1 MANSTDAATSAID
14 DRVSHQS
21 VATTTHMGDSSIDT
35 ETKAT
40 TNTKQSDHFQIV
52 GQHANLLYTEDLG
65 YIPKYV
71 FYRHGKSKKFDLK
84 NEDVLHAIE
93 EQVPLQNLELLQVSR
108 SNKSIEIMFDSK
120 QTAQHFLSVTYK
132 W

>member
-1 MANSTDAATSAID
+1 MGNSTDAATSAID
-14 DRVSHQS
+14 ERVSHQS
-21 VATTTHMGDSSIDT
+21 VAATHTGDSSIDT
-35 ETKAT
+35 ETQAT
-40 TNTKQSDHFQIV
+40 TNTKQSDHCQIV
-52 GQHANLLYTEDLG
+52 GQQANLLYTEDLG

-84 NEDVLHAIE
+84 NENVLHAIE
-93 EQVPLQNLELLQVSR
+93 EQGPLQNLELLQVSR
-108 SNKSIEIMFDSK
+108 SNKSIEVRFDSK